1 MAENFDYRGVE
12 RPRRI
17 GCMSEFAWEGRREE
31 GMVRKVEVV
40 SSHGFQD
47 ALAYDPLN

>member
-1 MAENFDYRGVE
+1 MAENVE

-17 GCMSEFAWEGRREE
+17 EHMSGFDLEGSREE
-31 GMVRKVEVV
+31 GTVRKVEVV